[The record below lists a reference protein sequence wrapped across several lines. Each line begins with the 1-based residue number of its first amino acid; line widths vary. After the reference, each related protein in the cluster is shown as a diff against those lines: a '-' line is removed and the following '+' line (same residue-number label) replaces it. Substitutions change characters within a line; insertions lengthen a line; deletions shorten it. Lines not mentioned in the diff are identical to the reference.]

1 MPYYGRKLIMKYN
14 KLSNLFDKKHIKDAL
29 ELVFNEYLNDNY
41 TYSLFREFPL
51 KKIEEDL
58 HQTFLSLINEN
69 KNEAKR
75 ILFKLG
81 RYFYEKNLPFSFFYD
96 TCAKMKLFI
105 LKSGKLP
112 CSENADEIEE
122 IFEFVENIFSYGYLN
137 NLVIEDKN
145 WVRDELRVIKNSESL
160 LKVYIR
166 DHLVWI
172 NKLIEDIRKLRF
184 KSSVELN
191 PTRCEFG
198 KKLISGIFDPI
209 LSSKYKDI
217 ITSIHTKI
225 HRSASEIYFFME
237 KRRFKN
243 LLIEYINMIKNV
255 GRLISTIGL
264 NFAVVSESEAKI
276 DPLTGVFNRRSMEIM
291 LINQL
296 SIAKLTNTP
305 FSLAMLDIDDFKK
318 VNDTY
323 GHLVGD
329 YVLRNLAII
338 IRENLRKSDF
348 IFRYGG
354 EEFLILLPFTDIDS
368 AKYVMEKIRK
378 KIEENIFKCEGLK
391 LKITVSIGISQFTEK
406 TLSID
411 TLIDEADKNLYIA
424 KKTGKNKV
432 IV

>member
-1 MPYYGRKLIMKYN
+1 MKYDKLN
-14 KLSNLFDKKHIKDAL
+14 KIFDKKYIKDAL

-58 HQTFLSLINEN
+58 HQTFLSLTNED

-81 RYFYEKNLPFSFFYD
+81 RYFYENNLPFSFFYD
-96 TCAKMKLFI
+96 TCAKIKLFI

-112 CSENADEIEE
+112 CSENADEVEE
-122 IFEFVENIFSYGYLN
+122 IFDFVENTFSYGYLT
-137 NLVIEDKN
+137 NLMVEDKN

-160 LKVYIR
+160 LKVYVR
-166 DHLVWI
+166 DHLVWL
-172 NKLIEDIRKLRF
+172 NKVIEDIRKLRA

-191 PTRCEFG
+191 PNKCDFG
-198 KKLISGIFDPI
+198 KKLVSGILDPI
-209 LSSKYKDI
+209 LSSKYKNL
-217 ITSIHTKI
+217 ITSIHAKI

-264 NFAVVSESEAKI
+264 NFAVISESEAKI

-296 SIAKLTNTP
+296 SISKLANTP
-305 FSLAMLDIDDFKK
+305 FSIAMIDIDDFKK

-329 YVLRNLAII
+329 CVLRKLAMI
-338 IRENLRKSDF
+338 IRESLRKSDF
-348 IFRYGG
+348 VFRYGG
-354 EEFLILLPFTDIDS
+354 EEFLVLLPFTDINS
-368 AKYVMEKIRK
+368 AKYVLEKIRK
-378 KIEENIFKCEGLK
+378 KIEENIFNCEDTS
-391 LKITVSIGISQFTEK
+391 LKITVSIGVAQYTDNI
-406 TLSID
+406 LSID
-411 TLIDEADKNLYIA
+411 TLLDEADKKLYIA

-432 IV
+432 II